1 MLYLL
6 KNLKRAICE
15 DRPLTL
21 FIIMRLAEIRVNKVL
36 RPLEEMPVQAYY
48 NETLQLIDVLEW
60 ILNQVGRAN
69 VWQTTFSMS
78 NEFLSRMFQL
88 RKNGKVEVTEHILVL
103 DERTTLKTRK
113 LWQFM
118 QNVIPEVYMART
130 HAKIALVEGA
140 NGMKVTLLT
149 SQNLTRGNRYESA
162 LVTCDEQVF
171 DRLKREMQYVIN
183 FKSKSFHELYRRTI
197 EDY

>member
-1 MLYLL
+1 MELA
-6 KNLKRAICE
+6 KRAICE
-15 DRPLTL
+15 DRSLYPLFVMERKT
-21 FIIMRLAEIRVNKVL
+21 EIKVNNVL
-36 RPLEEMPVQAYY
+36 RPLNEMPVQAYY

-60 ILNQVGRAN
+60 ILRQVGRAK
-69 VWQTTFSMS
+69 VWQTTFSMA
-78 NEFLSRMFQL
+78 NEFLSRMYQL
-88 RKNGKVEVTEHILVL
+88 RKNGKVDVTEHVLVL

-118 QNVIPEVYMART
+118 QNVIPAVYMART
-130 HAKIALVEGA
+130 HAKFALVEGE

-162 LVTCDEQVF
+162 VITCNEQVF
-171 DRLKREMQYVIN
+171 DRLKSEMQEVIN
-183 FKSKSFHELYRRTI
+183 HKSKSFHELYRRTI

>member
-1 MLYLL
+1 MELA
-6 KNLKRAICE
+6 KRAICE
-15 DRPLTL
+15 DRSLYTL
-21 FIIMRLAEIRVNKVL
+21 FVMERKTEIKVNNVL
-36 RPLEEMPVQAYY
+36 RPLSEMPVQAYY

-60 ILNQVGRAN
+60 ILRQVGRAK
-69 VWQTTFSMS
+69 VWQTTFSMA
-78 NEFLSRMFQL
+78 NEFLSRMYQL
-88 RKNGKVEVTEHILVL
+88 RKNGKVDVIEHVLVL

-118 QNVIPEVYMART
+118 QNVIPAVYMART
-130 HAKIALVEGA
+130 HAKLALVEGE

-162 LVTCDEQVF
+162 VITCNEQVF
-171 DRLKREMQYVIN
+171 DRLKSEMQEVIN
-183 FKSKSFHELYRRTI
+183 YKSKSFHELYRRTI